1 MRARWHIIP
10 LAWSLAASADESPDF
25 IFPVACHYGVDCF
38 IQNYVDHD
46 PTAGYSDYQCR
57 QQTYDGHSGTD
68 IRLINLPQM
77 DKGVPVLAAA
87 SGKVVATRDG
97 VTDAYLD
104 PARREEIKRIG
115 LGNAVVIQHSHG
127 WRTIYGH
134 LKKGSLTIKKGDH
147 VIQGQSLG
155 EIGLSGL
162 TEFPH
167 VHFQV
172 THHNKTIDPFI
183 GKPDRGKCGDT
194 LNSQWL
200 GTADNKIT
208 YFPGLL
214 LDQGF
219 SKTPPENYRTI
230 ETGNFNKGSGDKSQ
244 HLFFWVRFIGL
255 SMGDQV
261 TLSFVAPNSERIRE
275 HSFPKL
281 KSSKAQQLY
290 YIGIKNPAIQPGRP
304 GRWQGGVRLERT
316 SMPPIN
322 KVFDYAV
329 GVEDVTDR

>member
-1 MRARWHIIP
+1 MRAHRHIIA
-10 LAWSLAASADESPDF
+10 LVWSLAASADESPDF
-25 IFPVACHYGVDCF
+25 IFPVACRYGVDCF

-46 PTAGYSDYQCR
+46 PTAGFSDYQCR

-68 IRLINLPQM
+68 IRLVNLPQM

-87 SGKVVATRDG
+87 NGKVVATRDG
-97 VTDAYLD
+97 ITDTYLD
-104 PARREEIKRIG
+104 PARREEIKQIG
-115 LGNAVVIQHSHG
+115 LGNAVVIQHRDG

-134 LKKGSLTIKKGDH
+134 LKKDSLTIKKGDR
-147 VIQGQSLG
+147 VIQGQPLG

-200 GTADNKIT
+200 GIAGNKVA
-208 YFPGLL
+208 YFPGRL
-214 LDQGF
+214 LDHGF
-219 SKTPPENYRTI
+219 SHTPPDNYQAI
-230 ETGNFNKGSGDKSQ
+230 ETGNFNDGSGDKNPR
-244 HLFFWVRFIGL
+244 LFFWVRFIGL

-261 TLSFVAPNSERIRE
+261 TLSFVAPNGELIRQ
-275 HSFPKL
+275 HTFPKL
-281 KSSKAQQLY
+281 KSGKAQQFY
-290 YIGIKNPAIQPGRP
+290 YIGINNPAIQPGQA
-304 GRWQGGVRLERT
+304 GRWQGKVRLKRT
-316 SMPPIN
+316 SLPPI
-322 KVFDYAV
+322 KRAFDYAV
-329 GVEDVTDR
+329 GADDVADR